1 MGKLHVKKGDPVVVI
16 SGSAKGRRGTIAKVL
31 TGRQA
36 VVLEGTDE
44 RAKEGDDKRR
54 LVKPVIH
61 HLRRSQQN
69 PQGGLLWLEGA
80 IHVSNVMKADA
91 YDNRRGQKAST

>member
-1 MGKLHVKKGDPVVVI
+1 MAHFHVKKGDSVVVI
-16 SGSAKGRRGTIAKVL
+16 SGSAKGRRGTISKVL
-31 TGRQA
+31 TGRHA
-36 VVLEGTDE
+36 VVLECTDE
-44 RAKEGDDKRR
+44 RSKDGDDRRR

-80 IHVSNVMKADA
+80 IHISNVMKADS
-91 YDNRRGQKAST
+91 YDARRGRNA